1 MGLTHPAPDF
11 VNYTFPIVAVLL
23 LFLTY
28 KVLGSQVL
36 SSNLFILGI
45 YIFIV
50 PVLFFTYGDFIEKR
64 VAEKEIKRFLNN
76 NLQLL
81 KLFPGVEGLISDLTP
96 TTPGNN
102 PADAETKKNNDDL
115 IKYSLIVSGAIMF
128 LFVLFSYLI
137 WRSKRKFSYKRMMIK
152 NGILLTLVVIVEIIF
167 FTLIA
172 GNYRIINDN
181 EVLEELFKSMKE
193 YSNEKCPS

>member
-45 YIFIV
+45 YILIV
-50 PVLFFTYGDFIEKR
+50 PVLFFTYGDFVEKR

-81 KLFPGVEGLISDLTP
+81 KLFPGVEAAISDLTP

-102 PADAETKKNNDDL
+102 PADAETKKNNEDL
-115 IKYSLIVSGAIMF
+115 IKYSLIVSGSIMV

-181 EVLEELFKSMKE
+181 EVLEELFKSMNE
-193 YSNEKCPS
+193 YSTATCP